1 MTRSAQEPIPFGVD
15 VNNDGSV
22 LDYRRPSVWVASPD
36 IAAAGGKIVTRI
48 ARVCRHPK
56 ARMHDGR
63 VLDDVIAAHFEGD
76 VVKPLVMEA
85 HVNLARLALAFGP
98 MVARWVGERVV
109 LFNEATAVHGTRCL
123 GVRIRAARDGEM

>member
-1 MTRSAQEPIPFGVD
+1 MSRPAQEPIPFGIDVD
-15 VNNDGSV
+15 ADGSV

-63 VLDDVIAAHFEGD
+63 TLDNVIALHFDGD
-76 VVKPLVMEA
+76 AAKPLVMEA
-85 HVNLARLALAFGP
+85 NVNWARLALAFGDK
-98 MVARWVGERVV
+98 VARWVGERVV

-123 GVRIRAARDGEM
+123 GVRIRAARDGE